1 MCERKMGVDDNKR
14 IYSNTSV
21 PPLEQIWEGG
31 TTFNVVR
38 LLTESVLAIELVLL
52 GTGSGLWGS
61 QPHRSLPNHQ
71 GGALAGVPT
80 DGVSGTTREAGLLR
94 RAEFCETA
102 DVDMPSIER
111 VRPGLTPCDYE
122 LAYRLTSNCHEC
134 RRGKAGC
141 HHPTMEGG
149 DTHESSELNIGENQ
163 SL

>member
-1 MCERKMGVDDNKR
+1 MGVDDNKQ

-38 LLTESVLAIELVLL
+38 LLTESVLTIELVLL

-94 RAEFCETA
+94 RAAFCETA

-149 DTHESSELNIGENQ
+149 DTHESSELNIGGNQ